1 MINERFK
8 KAKTR
13 EEKGRMIEERRTLNG
28 QFKPIPKED
37 AKKIVKEMADTL
49 DLQTPPDQIEK
60 APESAMQVKTPFI
73 TQDIE
78 IVQETAQKPDPNFIP
93 RIPCNDPPR
102 INPNGDPFD
111 TMFRR
116 QQRGK

>member
-1 MINERFK
+1 MNERLK

-13 EEKGRMIEERRTLNG
+13 EEKGRMIEERRVLNG

-37 AKKIVKEMADTL
+37 SKKIIKAMVDTFPEL

-60 APESAMQVKTPFI
+60 APDTAMQVKEPFI

-78 IVQETAQKPDPNFIP
+78 IVQETAPKPDPDFIP
-93 RIPCNDPPR
+93 RIPR
-102 INPNGDPFD
+102 SPNGDPFD
-111 TMFRR
+111 NMYKR
-116 QQRGK
+116 QRKT

>member
-1 MINERFK
+1 MSNEKLK

-13 EEKGRMIEERRTLNG
+13 EEKGRMIEERRVLNG

-37 AKKIVKEMADTL
+37 AQKIVKAMVETFPEL

-60 APESAMQVKTPFI
+60 APESAMQVKEPFI

-78 IVQETAQKPDPNFIP
+78 IVQETAPKPDPDFIP
-93 RIPCNDPPR
+93 RIPR
-102 INPNGDPFD
+102 SPNGDPFD
-111 TMFRR
+111 NMYKR
-116 QQRGK
+116 QRKT